1 MNSWCLFNNDNH
13 VQLLL
18 HKSKANQRTSQS
30 FCWHTVCYLNLSCL
44 LFLNWGDLQ
53 GHSTSLKI
61 CSKAKYFRIKCT
73 IHNVAWHAYGTCKY
87 AGSHMHPKHDQQEI
101 SLNMKGGGDSQN
113 LRGQEIFRSSNC
125 TNEKKM
131 LSSSNIGRGGLLVSS
146 HPLFLNI

>member
-1 MNSWCLFNNDNH
+1 MPFQQRQPCTTTSTQVKGKPANLIVILLAHS
-13 VQLLL
+13 LLL
-18 HKSKANQRTSQS
+18 E
-30 FCWHTVCYLNLSCL
+30 LIML

-87 AGSHMHPKHDQQEI
+87 AGSHMHPKHDQQET

-125 TNEKKM
+125 TNEEKCYFHRI
-131 LSSSNIGRGGLLVSS
+131 LGGGASSCKLT